1 MRKNSKPQQQ
11 QTLGTTEQTLENL
24 REVLALLVKENQR
37 QEIIINYL
45 EEKLER
51 PNSIRSD

>member
-1 MRKNSKPQQQ
+1 MKKSSKPQQP
-11 QTLGTTEQTLENL
+11 TPGTTEQTLKNL
-24 REVLALLVKENQR
+24 REVLLLLVKENQR